1 MSNADHRRLPMGG
14 MEILIPWFAR
24 IVSRDT
30 FRGGFQFCPACL
42 NFLGRCSKV
51 DNLISESESDS
62 NFSIRQSS
70 RFKIF
75 FSFRLSCLVS
85 DAVKLLTLGVV
96 PVVAT

>member
-24 IVSRDT
+24 IISRDT

-51 DNLISESESDS
+51 DNLISKSESDS
-62 NFSIRQSS
+62 TFSIRESS
-70 RFKIF
+70 RFKMVSRF
-75 FSFRLSCLVS
+75 DFHALSAMPS
-85 DAVKLLTLGVV
+85 NF
-96 PVVAT
+96 